1 MMEISVDLKNQCK
14 LQEDECI
21 LLEDQQSKVTLEL
34 NDIRKKVDTLER
46 EKILLERKL
55 EELRVENDGLEAFL
69 SQAERME
76 KVA

>member
-21 LLEDQQSKVTLEL
+21 LLEEQQSKVTLEL

-76 KVA
+76 RVA